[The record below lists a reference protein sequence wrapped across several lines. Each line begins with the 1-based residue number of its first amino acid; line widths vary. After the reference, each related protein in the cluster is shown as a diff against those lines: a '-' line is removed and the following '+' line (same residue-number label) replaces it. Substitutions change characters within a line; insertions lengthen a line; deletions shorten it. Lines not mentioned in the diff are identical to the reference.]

1 MKTIK
6 IAIINGPN
14 LNLVGVR
21 EPDIYGSMP
30 LNDHLEALRV
40 QHPEVAFTFFQ
51 SNHEGDIIDEIQ
63 RVGFSCAGIVLNA
76 GALTHYSY
84 AIADAV
90 RSVHAPVVDV
100 HISDVN
106 AREPFRRISVI
117 KDACAAV
124 IAGFGLKS
132 YDMAVDWLIDNAL

>member
-1 MKTIK
+1 MK

-21 EPDIYGSMP
+21 EPHIYGTTS
-30 LNDHLEALRV
+30 LTGYLESLRGKYPDV
-40 QHPEVAFTFFQ
+40 EFSFFQ
-51 SNHEGDIIDEIQ
+51 SNHEGDLIDEIQ
-63 RVGFSCAGIVLNA
+63 IQGFECEGIVLNA

-84 AIADAV
+84 ALADAV
-90 RSVHAPVVDV
+90 RAVETPVIEV

-117 KDACAAV
+117 KDACVAV

-132 YDMAVDWLIDNAL
+132 YDMAVEWFIENAN

>member
-1 MKTIK
+1 MK

-21 EPDIYGSMP
+21 EPHIYGTTS
-30 LNDHLEALRV
+30 LTDYLESLRGKYPDV
-40 QHPEVAFTFFQ
+40 EFCFFQ
-51 SNHEGDIIDEIQ
+51 SNHEGDLIDEIQ
-63 RVGFSCAGIVLNA
+63 IQGFECEGIVLNA

-84 AIADAV
+84 ALADAV
-90 RSVHAPVVDV
+90 RAVETPVIEV

-117 KDACAAV
+117 KDACVAV

-132 YDMAVDWLIDNAL
+132 YDMAVEWFIEKAN

>member
-1 MKTIK
+1 MK

-21 EPDIYGSMP
+21 EPHIYGTTS
-30 LNDHLEALRV
+30 LNDYLQELQGKFPHVE
-40 QHPEVAFTFFQ
+40 FSFYQ

-63 RVGFSCAGIVLNA
+63 LQGFECEGIVLNA

-84 AIADAV
+84 AIADAIRAV
-90 RSVHAPVVDV
+90 EAPVIEV

-117 KDACAAV
+117 KDACVAV

-132 YDMAVDWLIDNAL
+132 YDMAVEWFIENAT

>member
-1 MKTIK
+1 MK

-21 EPDIYGSMP
+21 EPHIYGTTS
-30 LNDHLEALRV
+30 LTDYLESLRSKYPSV
-40 QHPEVAFTFFQ
+40 EFSFFQ
-51 SNHEGDIIDEIQ
+51 SNHEGDLIDEIQ
-63 RVGFSCAGIVLNA
+63 IQGFECEGIVLNA

-84 AIADAV
+84 ALADAV
-90 RSVHAPVVDV
+90 RAVETPVIEV

-117 KDACAAV
+117 KDACVAV
-124 IAGFGLKS
+124 IAGFFLKS
-132 YDMAVDWLIDNAL
+132 YDMAVEWFIENAN

>member
-1 MKTIK
+1 MK

-21 EPDIYGSMP
+21 EPHIYGTTS
-30 LNDHLEALRV
+30 LTDYLESLRSKYPDV
-40 QHPEVAFTFFQ
+40 EFSFFQ
-51 SNHEGDIIDEIQ
+51 SNHEGDLIDEIQ
-63 RVGFSCAGIVLNA
+63 IQGFECEGIVLNA

-84 AIADAV
+84 ALADAV
-90 RSVHAPVVDV
+90 RAVETPVIEV

-117 KDACAAV
+117 KDACVAV

-132 YDMAVDWLIDNAL
+132 YDMAVEWFIENAN

>member
-1 MKTIK
+1 MK

-21 EPDIYGSMP
+21 EPHIYGTTS
-30 LNDHLEALRV
+30 LNEYLESLQSKYPDV
-40 QHPEVAFTFFQ
+40 EFSFFQ
-51 SNHEGDIIDEIQ
+51 SNHEGDLIDEIQ
-63 RVGFSCAGIVLNA
+63 IQGFECEGIVLNA

-84 AIADAV
+84 ALADAV
-90 RSVHAPVVDV
+90 RAVDTPVIEV

-117 KDACAAV
+117 KDACVAV

-132 YDMAVDWLIDNAL
+132 YDMAVEWFIENAN

>member
-1 MKTIK
+1 MK

-21 EPDIYGSMP
+21 EPHIYGTTS
-30 LNDHLEALRV
+30 LTDYLESLRGKYPNV
-40 QHPEVAFTFFQ
+40 EFSFFQ

-63 RVGFSCAGIVLNA
+63 IQGFECEGIVLNA

-84 AIADAV
+84 ALADAV
-90 RSVHAPVVDV
+90 RAVETPVIEV

-117 KDACAAV
+117 KDACVAV

-132 YDMAVDWLIDNAL
+132 YDMAVEWLIENAN

>member
-1 MKTIK
+1 MK

-21 EPDIYGSMP
+21 EPHIYGTTS
-30 LNDHLEALRV
+30 LTDYLESLRGKYPNV
-40 QHPEVAFTFFQ
+40 EFSFFQ
-51 SNHEGDIIDEIQ
+51 SNHEGGLIDEIQ
-63 RVGFSCAGIVLNA
+63 IQGFECEGIVLNA

-84 AIADAV
+84 ALADAV
-90 RSVHAPVVDV
+90 RAVETPVIEV

-117 KDACAAV
+117 KDACVAV

-132 YDMAVDWLIDNAL
+132 YDMAVEWFIENAN

>member
-1 MKTIK
+1 MK

-21 EPDIYGSMP
+21 EPHIYGTTS
-30 LNDHLEALRV
+30 LTDYLESLRGKYPNV
-40 QHPEVAFTFFQ
+40 EFSFFQ
-51 SNHEGDIIDEIQ
+51 SNHEGDLIDEIQ
-63 RVGFSCAGIVLNA
+63 IQGFECEGIVLNA

-84 AIADAV
+84 ALADAV
-90 RSVHAPVVDV
+90 RAVETPVIEV

-117 KDACAAV
+117 KDACVAV

-132 YDMAVDWLIDNAL
+132 YDMAVEWLIENAN

>member
-1 MKTIK
+1 MK

-21 EPDIYGSMP
+21 EPHIYGTAS
-30 LNDHLEALRV
+30 LTDYLESLRSKYPNV
-40 QHPEVAFTFFQ
+40 EFSFFQ
-51 SNHEGDIIDEIQ
+51 SNHEGDLIDEIQ
-63 RVGFSCAGIVLNA
+63 IQGFECEGIVLHA

-84 AIADAV
+84 ALADAV
-90 RSVHAPVVDV
+90 RAVETPVIEV

-117 KDACAAV
+117 KDACVAV

-132 YDMAVDWLIDNAL
+132 YDMAVEWFIENAN

>member
-1 MKTIK
+1 MK

-21 EPDIYGSMP
+21 EPHIYGTTS
-30 LNDHLEALRV
+30 LTDYLESLRGKYPNV
-40 QHPEVAFTFFQ
+40 EFSFFQ
-51 SNHEGDIIDEIQ
+51 SNHEGDLIDEIQ
-63 RVGFSCAGIVLNA
+63 IQGFECEGIVLNA

-84 AIADAV
+84 ALADAV
-90 RSVHAPVVDV
+90 RAVETPVIEV

-106 AREPFRRISVI
+106 AREPFRHISVI
-117 KDACAAV
+117 KDACVAV

-132 YDMAVDWLIDNAL
+132 YDMAVEWFIENAN

>member
-1 MKTIK
+1 MK

-21 EPDIYGSMP
+21 EPHIYGTAS
-30 LNDHLEALRV
+30 LTDYLESLRSKYPNV
-40 QHPEVAFTFFQ
+40 EFRFFQ
-51 SNHEGDIIDEIQ
+51 SNHEGDLIDEIQ
-63 RVGFSCAGIVLNA
+63 IQGFECEGIVLNA

-84 AIADAV
+84 ALADAV
-90 RSVHAPVVDV
+90 RAVETPVIEV

-117 KDACAAV
+117 KDACVAV

-132 YDMAVDWLIDNAL
+132 YDMAVEWFIENAN

>member
-1 MKTIK
+1 MK

-21 EPDIYGSMP
+21 EPHIYGTTP
-30 LNDHLEALRV
+30 LNEHLEALRTA
-40 QHPEVAFTFFQ
+40 HPKVEFVFFQ
-51 SNHEGDIIDEIQ
+51 SNHEGCLIDEIQ
-63 RVGFSCAGIVLNA
+63 LRGFECEGIVLNA

-84 AIADAV
+84 ALADAISAV
-90 RSVHAPVVDV
+90 PAPVIEV

-106 AREPFRRISVI
+106 TREPFRRISVI

-132 YDMAVDWLIDNAL
+132 YDMAVDWLLENSDPK

>member
-1 MKTIK
+1 MKL
-6 IAIINGPN
+6 AIINGPN

-21 EPDIYGSMP
+21 EPDIYGTTP
-30 LNDHLEALRV
+30 LADYLESLRGKYPGV
-40 QHPEVAFTFFQ
+40 EFHFFQ
-51 SNHEGDIIDEIQ
+51 SNHEGCLIDEIQ
-63 RVGFSCAGIVLNA
+63 QRGFDCEGIVLNA

-90 RSVHAPVVDV
+90 RAVKAPVIEV

-132 YDMAVDWLIDNAL
+132 YDMAVEWFIENAN

>member
-1 MKTIK
+1 MK

-21 EPDIYGSMP
+21 EPHIYGTTS
-30 LNDHLEALRV
+30 LTDYLESLRSKYPNV
-40 QHPEVAFTFFQ
+40 EFSFFQ
-51 SNHEGDIIDEIQ
+51 SNHEGDLIDEIQ
-63 RVGFSCAGIVLNA
+63 IQGFECEGIVLNA

-84 AIADAV
+84 ALADAV
-90 RSVHAPVVDV
+90 RAVETPVIEV

-106 AREPFRRISVI
+106 AREPFRRTSVI
-117 KDACAAV
+117 KDACVAV

-132 YDMAVDWLIDNAL
+132 YDMAVEWFIENAN

>member
-1 MKTIK
+1 MK

-21 EPDIYGSMP
+21 EPHIYGTAS
-30 LNDHLEALRV
+30 LTDYLESLRSKYPNV
-40 QHPEVAFTFFQ
+40 EFSFFQ
-51 SNHEGDIIDEIQ
+51 SNHEGDLIDEIQ
-63 RVGFSCAGIVLNA
+63 IQGFECEGIVLNA

-84 AIADAV
+84 ALADAV
-90 RSVHAPVVDV
+90 RAVETPVIEV

-117 KDACAAV
+117 KDACVAV

-132 YDMAVDWLIDNAL
+132 YDMAVEWFIENAN

>member
-1 MKTIK
+1 MK

-21 EPDIYGSMP
+21 EPHIYGTTS
-30 LNDHLEALRV
+30 LTDYLESLRSKYPNV
-40 QHPEVAFTFFQ
+40 EFSFFQ
-51 SNHEGDIIDEIQ
+51 SNHEGDLIDEIQ
-63 RVGFSCAGIVLNA
+63 IQGFECEGIVLNA

-84 AIADAV
+84 ALADAV
-90 RSVHAPVVDV
+90 RAVETPVIEV

-106 AREPFRRISVI
+106 AREPFRHISVI
-117 KDACAAV
+117 KDACVAV

-132 YDMAVDWLIDNAL
+132 YDMAVEWFIENAN

>member
-1 MKTIK
+1 MK

-21 EPDIYGSMP
+21 EPHIYGTAS
-30 LNDHLEALRV
+30 LTDYLESLRGKYPNV
-40 QHPEVAFTFFQ
+40 EFSFFQ
-51 SNHEGDIIDEIQ
+51 SNHEGDLIDEIQ
-63 RVGFSCAGIVLNA
+63 IQGFECEGIVLNA

-84 AIADAV
+84 ALADAV
-90 RSVHAPVVDV
+90 RAVETPVIEV

-117 KDACAAV
+117 KDACVAV

-132 YDMAVDWLIDNAL
+132 YDMAVEWFIENAN

>member
-1 MKTIK
+1 MK

-21 EPDIYGSMP
+21 EPNIYGTTP
-30 LNDHLEALRV
+30 LTDYLESLRGKYPDV
-40 QHPEVAFTFFQ
+40 EFHFFQ
-51 SNHEGDIIDEIQ
+51 SNHEGCLIDEIQ
-63 RVGFSCAGIVLNA
+63 QRGFDCEGIVLNA

-90 RSVHAPVVDV
+90 RAVKAPVIEV

-117 KDACAAV
+117 KDACVAV

-132 YDMAVDWLIDNAL
+132 YDMAVEWFIENAT

>member
-1 MKTIK
+1 MK

-21 EPDIYGSMP
+21 EPRIYGTTP
-30 LNDHLEALRV
+30 LADYLESLRGKYPDV
-40 QHPEVAFTFFQ
+40 EFSFFQ
-51 SNHEGDIIDEIQ
+51 SNHEGCLIDEIQ
-63 RVGFSCAGIVLNA
+63 QRGFDCEGIVLNA

-90 RSVHAPVVDV
+90 RAVEAPVIEV

-117 KDACAAV
+117 KDACVAV

-132 YDMAVDWLIDNAL
+132 YDMAVEWFIENAT

>member
-1 MKTIK
+1 MK

-21 EPDIYGSMP
+21 EPHIYGTTS
-30 LNDHLEALRV
+30 LTDYLESLRGKYPDV
-40 QHPEVAFTFFQ
+40 EFCLFQ
-51 SNHEGDIIDEIQ
+51 SNHEGDLIDEIQ
-63 RVGFSCAGIVLNA
+63 IQGFECEGIVLNA

-84 AIADAV
+84 ALADAV
-90 RSVHAPVVDV
+90 RAVETPVIEV

-117 KDACAAV
+117 KDACVAV

-132 YDMAVDWLIDNAL
+132 YDMAVEWFIENAN

>member
-1 MKTIK
+1 MK

-21 EPDIYGSMP
+21 EPDIYGTTP
-30 LNDHLEALRV
+30 LTDYLESLRGKYPGV
-40 QHPEVAFTFFQ
+40 EFHFFQ
-51 SNHEGDIIDEIQ
+51 SNHEGCLIDEIQ
-63 RVGFSCAGIVLNA
+63 QRGFDCEGIVLNA

-84 AIADAV
+84 ALADAV
-90 RSVHAPVVDV
+90 RAVKAPVIEV

-132 YDMAVDWLIDNAL
+132 YDMAVEWFIENAT

>member
-1 MKTIK
+1 MK

-21 EPDIYGSMP
+21 EPHIYGTTS
-30 LNDHLEALRV
+30 LTDYLESLRGKYPNV
-40 QHPEVAFTFFQ
+40 EFSFFQ
-51 SNHEGDIIDEIQ
+51 SNHEGDLIDEIQ
-63 RVGFSCAGIVLNA
+63 IQGFECEGIVLNA

-84 AIADAV
+84 ALADAV
-90 RSVHAPVVDV
+90 RAVETPVIEV

-106 AREPFRRISVI
+106 AREPFRSISVI
-117 KDACAAV
+117 KDACVAV

-132 YDMAVDWLIDNAL
+132 YDMAVEWFIENAN

>member
-1 MKTIK
+1 MK

-21 EPDIYGSMP
+21 EPHIYGTAS
-30 LNDHLEALRV
+30 LTDYLESLRGKYPNV
-40 QHPEVAFTFFQ
+40 EFSFFQ
-51 SNHEGDIIDEIQ
+51 SNHEGDLIDEIQ
-63 RVGFSCAGIVLNA
+63 IQGFECEGIVLNA

-84 AIADAV
+84 AIADAIRAV
-90 RSVHAPVVDV
+90 EAPVIEV

-117 KDACAAV
+117 KDACVAV

-132 YDMAVDWLIDNAL
+132 YDMAVEWFIENAN

>member
-1 MKTIK
+1 MK

-21 EPDIYGSMP
+21 EPHIYGTTS
-30 LNDHLEALRV
+30 LTDYLESLRGK
-40 QHPEVAFTFFQ
+40 HPNVEFSFFQ
-51 SNHEGDIIDEIQ
+51 SNHEGDLIDEIQ
-63 RVGFSCAGIVLNA
+63 IQGFECEGIVLNA

-84 AIADAV
+84 ALADAV
-90 RSVHAPVVDV
+90 RAVETPVIEV

-117 KDACAAV
+117 KDACVAV

-132 YDMAVDWLIDNAL
+132 YDMAVEWFIENAN

>member
-1 MKTIK
+1 MK

-21 EPDIYGSMP
+21 EPHIYGTAS
-30 LNDHLEALRV
+30 LTDYLESLRSKYPNV
-40 QHPEVAFTFFQ
+40 EFSFFQ
-51 SNHEGDIIDEIQ
+51 SNHEGDLIDEIQ
-63 RVGFSCAGIVLNA
+63 IQGFECEGIVLNA
-76 GALTHYSY
+76 GALTH
-84 AIADAV
+84 ALADAV
-90 RSVHAPVVDV
+90 RAVETPVIEV

-117 KDACAAV
+117 KDACVAV

-132 YDMAVDWLIDNAL
+132 YDMAVEWFIENAN

>member
-1 MKTIK
+1 MK

-21 EPDIYGSMP
+21 EPHIYGTTS
-30 LNDHLEALRV
+30 LTDYLESLRGKYPNV
-40 QHPEVAFTFFQ
+40 EFSFFQ
-51 SNHEGDIIDEIQ
+51 SNHEGDLIDEIQ
-63 RVGFSCAGIVLNA
+63 IQGFECEGIVLNA
-76 GALTHYSY
+76 GAFTHYSY
-84 AIADAV
+84 ALADAV
-90 RSVHAPVVDV
+90 RAVETPVIEV

-117 KDACAAV
+117 KDACVAV

-132 YDMAVDWLIDNAL
+132 YDMAVEWFIENAN

>member
-1 MKTIK
+1 MK

-21 EPDIYGSMP
+21 EPHIYGTTS
-30 LNDHLEALRV
+30 LTDYLESLRGKYPNV
-40 QHPEVAFTFFQ
+40 EFSFFQ
-51 SNHEGDIIDEIQ
+51 SNHEGDLIDEIQ
-63 RVGFSCAGIVLNA
+63 IQGFECEGIVLNA

-84 AIADAV
+84 ALADAV
-90 RSVHAPVVDV
+90 RAVETPVIEV

-117 KDACAAV
+117 KDACVAV

-132 YDMAVDWLIDNAL
+132 YDMAVEWFIENAN

>member
-1 MKTIK
+1 MK

-21 EPDIYGSMP
+21 EPHIYGTTS
-30 LNDHLEALRV
+30 LTDYLESLRSKYPNV
-40 QHPEVAFTFFQ
+40 EFSFFQ
-51 SNHEGDIIDEIQ
+51 SNHEGDLIDEIQ
-63 RVGFSCAGIVLNA
+63 IQGFECEGIVLNA

-84 AIADAV
+84 ALADAV
-90 RSVHAPVVDV
+90 RSVETPVIEV

-117 KDACAAV
+117 KDACVAV

-132 YDMAVDWLIDNAL
+132 YDMAVEWFIENAN

>member
-1 MKTIK
+1 MK

-21 EPDIYGSMP
+21 EPHIYGTAS
-30 LNDHLEALRV
+30 LTDYLESLRSKYPNV
-40 QHPEVAFTFFQ
+40 EFSFFQ
-51 SNHEGDIIDEIQ
+51 SNHEGDLIDEVQIQ
-63 RVGFSCAGIVLNA
+63 GFECEGIVLNA

-84 AIADAV
+84 ALADAV
-90 RSVHAPVVDV
+90 RAVETPVIEV

-117 KDACAAV
+117 KDACVAV

-132 YDMAVDWLIDNAL
+132 YDMAVEWFIENAN

>member
-1 MKTIK
+1 MK

-21 EPDIYGSMP
+21 EPHIYGTTS
-30 LNDHLEALRV
+30 LTDYLESLRGKYPNV
-40 QHPEVAFTFFQ
+40 EFSFVQ
-51 SNHEGDIIDEIQ
+51 SNHEGDLIDEIQ
-63 RVGFSCAGIVLNA
+63 IQGFECEGIVLNA

-84 AIADAV
+84 ALADAV
-90 RSVHAPVVDV
+90 RAVETPVIEV

-117 KDACAAV
+117 KDACVAV

-132 YDMAVDWLIDNAL
+132 YDMAVEWLIENAN

>member
-1 MKTIK
+1 MK

-21 EPDIYGSMP
+21 EPHIYGTTS
-30 LNDHLEALRV
+30 LTDYLQSLRGKYPNV
-40 QHPEVAFTFFQ
+40 EFSFFQ
-51 SNHEGDIIDEIQ
+51 SNHEGDLIDEIQ
-63 RVGFSCAGIVLNA
+63 IQGFECEGIVLNA

-84 AIADAV
+84 ALADAV
-90 RSVHAPVVDV
+90 RAVETPVIEV

-117 KDACAAV
+117 KDACVAV

-132 YDMAVDWLIDNAL
+132 YDMAVEWFIENAN

>member
-1 MKTIK
+1 MK

-21 EPDIYGSMP
+21 EPHIYGTTS
-30 LNDHLEALRV
+30 LTDYLESLRGKYPNV
-40 QHPEVAFTFFQ
+40 EFSFFQ
-51 SNHEGDIIDEIQ
+51 SNHEGDLIDEMQIQ
-63 RVGFSCAGIVLNA
+63 GFECEGIVLNA

-84 AIADAV
+84 ALADAV
-90 RSVHAPVVDV
+90 RAVETPVIEV

-117 KDACAAV
+117 KDACVAV

-132 YDMAVDWLIDNAL
+132 YDMAVEWLIENAN

>member
-1 MKTIK
+1 MK

-21 EPDIYGSMP
+21 EPHIYGTTS
-30 LNDHLEALRV
+30 LTDYLESLRSKYPSV
-40 QHPEVAFTFFQ
+40 EFSFFQ
-51 SNHEGDIIDEIQ
+51 SNHEGDLIDEIQ
-63 RVGFSCAGIVLNA
+63 IQGFECEGIVLNA

-84 AIADAV
+84 ALADAV
-90 RSVHAPVVDV
+90 RAVETPVIEV

-117 KDACAAV
+117 KDACVAV

-132 YDMAVDWLIDNAL
+132 YDMAVEWFIENAN

>member
-1 MKTIK
+1 MK

-21 EPDIYGSMP
+21 EPHIYGTTS
-30 LNDHLEALRV
+30 LTDYLESLRGKYPNV
-40 QHPEVAFTFFQ
+40 EFSFFQ
-51 SNHEGDIIDEIQ
+51 SNHEGDLIDEIQ
-63 RVGFSCAGIVLNA
+63 IQGFECEGIVLNA

-84 AIADAV
+84 ALADAV
-90 RSVHAPVVDV
+90 RAVETPVIEV

-117 KDACAAV
+117 KDACVAV
-124 IAGFGLKS
+124 IVGFGLKS
-132 YDMAVDWLIDNAL
+132 YDMAVEWFIENAN

>member
-1 MKTIK
+1 MK

-21 EPDIYGSMP
+21 EPHIYGTTS
-30 LNDHLEALRV
+30 LTDYLESLRSKYPNV
-40 QHPEVAFTFFQ
+40 EFSFFQ
-51 SNHEGDIIDEIQ
+51 SNHEGDLIDEIQ
-63 RVGFSCAGIVLNA
+63 IQGFECEGIVLNA

-84 AIADAV
+84 ALADAV
-90 RSVHAPVVDV
+90 RAVETPVIEV

-117 KDACAAV
+117 KDACVAV

-132 YDMAVDWLIDNAL
+132 YDMAVEWFIENAN

>member
-1 MKTIK
+1 MK

-21 EPDIYGSMP
+21 EPHIYGTTS
-30 LNDHLEALRV
+30 LTDYLESLRSKYPNV
-40 QHPEVAFTFFQ
+40 EFSFFQ
-51 SNHEGDIIDEIQ
+51 SNHEGDLIDEIQ
-63 RVGFSCAGIVLNA
+63 IQGFECEGIVLNA

-84 AIADAV
+84 ALADAV
-90 RSVHAPVVDV
+90 RAVETPVIEV

-117 KDACAAV
+117 KDACVAV

-132 YDMAVDWLIDNAL
+132 YDMAVEWLIENAN

>member
-1 MKTIK
+1 MK

-21 EPDIYGSMP
+21 EPHIYGTTS
-30 LNDHLEALRV
+30 LTDYLESLRDKYPNV
-40 QHPEVAFTFFQ
+40 EFSFFQ
-51 SNHEGDIIDEIQ
+51 SNHEGDLIDEIQ
-63 RVGFSCAGIVLNA
+63 IQGFECEGIVLNA

-84 AIADAV
+84 ALADAV
-90 RSVHAPVVDV
+90 RAVETPVIEV

-117 KDACAAV
+117 KDACVAV

-132 YDMAVDWLIDNAL
+132 YDMAVEWFIENAN